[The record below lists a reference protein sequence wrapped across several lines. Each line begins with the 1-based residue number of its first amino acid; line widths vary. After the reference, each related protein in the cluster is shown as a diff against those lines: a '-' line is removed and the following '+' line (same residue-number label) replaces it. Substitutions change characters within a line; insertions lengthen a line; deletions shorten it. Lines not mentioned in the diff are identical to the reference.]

1 MAKSNTST
9 GIVPPITIYADS
21 KEAQDLAPQYVK
33 LIPSTAISGNI
44 NSLDL
49 DDEEVPL
56 VEVKPPDEVESPEGP
71 KDEEEVVVKKAPL
84 LSDVELVSKTVSYD
98 ASGIPSV
105 TAIFKIRNSSGQ
117 IVKSVN
123 ARVQI

>member
-49 DDEEVPL
+49 DDEEVSL
-56 VEVKPPDEVESPEGP
+56 SEVKPPDEVEGPEGT
-71 KDEEEVVVKKAPL
+71 KAKEEVIVKKAPL

-123 ARVQI
+123 ARVQV